1 MRCSSTD
8 SNGDKIEFS
17 AISAISA
24 VNDYPSPGLFNVGI
38 SSMTESGK
46 RKLSAKEILTDIRS
60 GMDAPGL
67 KRKYGL
73 SDKSFGYVLKQLSTA
88 GMLTEDEKRRLQP
101 RSGSSEPSHEMRGEP
116 QWRCPACNAP
126 QTGEVSECSA
136 CGVVV
141 AKFVARQAE
150 EDRLSSVSPRF
161 TRDPDPGGGNS
172 LASVILSIVVLVLI
186 GGALLLWSSHRATG
200 KSKIAALDLTTQSF
214 QEVESEADQ
223 SQENSNDL
231 ESTGIDSSEVNIED
245 SREIDLAPER
255 IVAVPK
261 EPAAPKVARPRE
273 TATPAPETSKYVTGV
288 LRQFGSGDFKKEVV
302 EASKT
307 YPVLFQ
313 FYSNT

>member
-1 MRCSSTD
+1 
-8 SNGDKIEFS
+8 
-17 AISAISA
+17 
-24 VNDYPSPGLFNVGI
+24 
-38 SSMTESGK
+38 MTESGK

-60 GMDAPGL
+60 GMDVPGL

-101 RSGSSEPSHEMRGEP
+101 RSGSSEPSRDMRGEP

-141 AKFVARQAE
+141 AKFVARQTE
-150 EDRLSSVSPRF
+150 EDRLASVSPRI

-172 LASVILSIVVLVLI
+172 WASVILSIVVLVLI
-186 GGALLLWSSHRATG
+186 GGALLVWTSHRATG

-214 QEVESEADQ
+214 QEVENEADQ
-223 SQENSNDL
+223 SQENSNYL
-231 ESTGIDSSEVNIED
+231 ESTGIDSSEVNSED
-245 SREIDLAPER
+245 SPKMDLAPER

>member
-1 MRCSSTD
+1 
-8 SNGDKIEFS
+8 
-17 AISAISA
+17 
-24 VNDYPSPGLFNVGI
+24 
-38 SSMTESGK
+38 MTESGK

-60 GMDAPGL
+60 GMDASEL

-73 SDKSFGYVLKQLSTA
+73 SEKSLEYVCDKLAAA
-88 GMLTEDEKRRLQP
+88 GALTGEEGRRLQP
-101 RSGSSEPSHEMRGEP
+101 RGGSSEPSHEPPRAP

-126 QTGEVSECSA
+126 QAAEVRECSA

-141 AKFVARQAE
+141 AKFVARQTE

-161 TRDPDPGGGNS
+161 TRGADPGGGKG
-172 LASVILSIVVLVLI
+172 LASVILSIVVFALI
-186 GGALLLWSSHRATG
+186 GGAVLVWSSHRATG

-223 SQENSNDL
+223 PLENSNDL

-245 SREIDLAPER
+245 SREINLAPER

-261 EPAAPKVARPRE
+261 EPAAPKAARPRE
-273 TATPAPETSKYVTGV
+273 SVTPAPDTSKYVTGV
-288 LRQFGSGDFKKEVV
+288 LRKFGSGDFKKEVV

>member
-1 MRCSSTD
+1 MTD
-8 SNGDKIEFS
+8 P
-17 AISAISA
+17 
-24 VNDYPSPGLFNVGI
+24 V
-38 SSMTESGK
+38 K
-46 RKLSAKEILTDIRS
+46 RKLSAKQILADIRS
-60 GMDAPGL
+60 GMNVSGL
-67 KRKYGL
+67 KRRYGL
-73 SDKSFGYVLKQLSTA
+73 SDKSLEYVLKQLSTA
-88 GMLTEDEKRRLQP
+88 GVLTEDEKRRLQP
-101 RSGSSEPSHEMRGEP
+101 RHGSPKPSHEAPVLPP

-126 QTGEVSECSA
+126 QAAEVRECPA

-141 AKFVARQAE
+141 AKFMARQAE

-161 TRDPDPGGGNS
+161 TRDPDPGGGKG
-172 LASVILSIVVLVLI
+172 LASVILSIVVLVII
-186 GGALLLWSSHRATG
+186 GGALLVWSSHRATG

-231 ESTGIDSSEVNIED
+231 ESTGIDSSEAKIED
-245 SREIDLAPER
+245 SREINLYPER

-261 EPAAPKVARPRE
+261 VPAAPKVARPRE

-313 FYSNT
+313 FYSHT

>member
-1 MRCSSTD
+1 
-8 SNGDKIEFS
+8 
-17 AISAISA
+17 
-24 VNDYPSPGLFNVGI
+24 V
-38 SSMTESGK
+38 TESAK
-46 RKLSAKEILTDIRS
+46 RKLSAKEILADIRS
-60 GMDAPGL
+60 GMDASEL

-73 SDKSFGYVLKQLSTA
+73 SDKSFGYVLRQLSTA
-88 GMLTEDEKRRLQP
+88 GLLTPDEIRRLQP
-101 RSGSSEPSHEMRGEP
+101 HRGSSKPSHEPPRAP

-126 QTGEVSECSA
+126 QVTEVRECPA

-141 AKFVARQAE
+141 AKFVGLREQG
-150 EDRLSSVSPRF
+150 LHVSSVSPSYMRAA
-161 TRDPDPGGGNS
+161 DQGGGKGWMP
-172 LASVILSIVVLVLI
+172 VVWSIVVFALI
-186 GGALLLWSSHRATG
+186 GGALLVWSSHRATG

-223 SQENSNDL
+223 PQENSNDL
-231 ESTGIDSSEVNIED
+231 ESTGIDSSEVKIED
-245 SREIDLAPER
+245 SREINLAPAPT
-255 IVAVPK
+255 VALPK

-273 TATPAPETSKYVTGV
+273 TATPAPETPQYVTGV

>member
-1 MRCSSTD
+1 
-8 SNGDKIEFS
+8 
-17 AISAISA
+17 
-24 VNDYPSPGLFNVGI
+24 
-38 SSMTESGK
+38 MTESGK
-46 RKLSAKEILTDIRS
+46 RKLSAKQILADIRS
-60 GMDAPGL
+60 GTDAPGL
-67 KRKYGL
+67 KSKYGV
-73 SDKSFGYVLKQLSTA
+73 SDKSFEYVLTQLSTA
-88 GMLTEDEKRRLQP
+88 GLLTEDEMRRLQP
-101 RSGSSEPSHEMRGEP
+101 RRGSSKPSHEMPSQP

-126 QTGEVSECSA
+126 QVAEVRECPA

-141 AKFVARQAE
+141 AKFVARQTE

-161 TRDPDPGGGNS
+161 TRGTDPSGGKGWMP
-172 LASVILSIVVLVLI
+172 VVWSIVVFALV
-186 GGALLLWSSHRATG
+186 GGAVLLWSSHRATG
-200 KSKIAALDLTTQSF
+200 KSKIAALDLRTQSF

-223 SQENSNDL
+223 PQENSSDL
-231 ESTGIDSSEVNIED
+231 ESTGLDPSEVKIED
-245 SREIDLAPER
+245 GRGLILAPER

-273 TATPAPETSKYVTGV
+273 TATPAPETTQYVTGV